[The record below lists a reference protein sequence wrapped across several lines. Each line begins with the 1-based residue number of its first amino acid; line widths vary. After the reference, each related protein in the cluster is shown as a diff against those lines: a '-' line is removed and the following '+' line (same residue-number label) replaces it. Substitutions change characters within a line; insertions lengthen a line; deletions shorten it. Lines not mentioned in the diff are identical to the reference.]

1 MNAAENIQAIFDQC
15 MAESK
20 NPRQQESLRR
30 IHKACEY
37 LQQQDIQIT
46 HSAVER
52 YCIDHEWEGPKAQSI
67 RNSTAL
73 NRYLTLRKSGQVVR
87 ANTKASRPT
96 PLIADETLRAYV
108 NLLMEERDQAIA
120 DKHRIVQGLRSI
132 PGIPIEELIRQGF
145 GAPPS
150 KPNRD
155 EQRLSPLLREALS
168 RLFNEQLLS
177 DCGLHL
183 YRDRVINKRTST
195 ELLEKRHVEAIRSL
209 VKVELTKDNDSQT
222 SGLPGIGIE
231 RTSTID
237 PKDSPT

>member
-15 MAESK
+15 MADSK
-20 NPRQQESLRR
+20 NPRQKESLLR

-37 LQQQDIQIT
+37 LQQQDIRIT
-46 HSAVER
+46 PSSVER

-67 RNSTAL
+67 RNSPAL
-73 NRYLTLRKSGQVVR
+73 NHYLTLRKSGQVIR

-108 NLLMEERDQAIA
+108 NLLIEERDQAIA
-120 DKHRIVQGLRSI
+120 DKNRIVKGLGSI
-132 PGIPIEELIRQGF
+132 PGIPIDELIRQSF

-150 KPNRD
+150 KSNRD
-155 EQRLSPLLREALS
+155 EVRLSPLMREALS

-177 DCGLHL
+177 NCGLHVH
-183 YRDRVINKRTST
+183 RDRVIHKHTGN

-209 VKVELTKDNDSQT
+209 VEAGSGKEDSSQTKDAF
-222 SGLPGIGIE
+222 GIGIE
-231 RTSTID
+231 KSATM
-237 PKDSPT
+237 DSNK